1 MTLRI
6 QVTRTE
12 FDAAE
17 SNGWV
22 DGLYRG
28 KQGIYVYVEL
38 GEESEYIPRPSDDQK
53 TEYREFRNSDAFFAA
68 SREQLD
74 AADFNAK
81 NLNVTVIIY
90 C

>member
-6 QVTRTE
+6 QVTPDE
-12 FDAAE
+12 FDAAK

-38 GEESEYIPRPSDDQK
+38 GKEEEYIPRPSDDQK
-53 TEYREFRNSDAFFAA
+53 TEYRAFRNCDAFFAS

-74 AADFNAK
+74 AADFNGEQ
-81 NLNVTVIIY
+81 LNVTVIIY

>member
-1 MTLRI
+1 MNIRI
-6 QVTRTE
+6 QVTRDE
-12 FDAAE
+12 FALAE

-22 DGLYRG
+22 DGLYQG

-38 GEESEYIPRPSDDQK
+38 GQEEEYIPRSSDDLR
-53 TEYREFRNSDAFFAA
+53 TEYRAFRNCNIFFAA

-74 AADFNAK
+74 AADFSGEK
-81 NLNVTVIIY
+81 LNVTVIIY